1 MFPQTMKTKQSS
13 RKKPVALGK
22 TKSDSKHPIL
32 KGRDILVK
40 SLENEGVE
48 VIFGYPGGAS
58 MEIHQ
63 GLTLSK
69 KIRMVLPRH
78 EQGGAFAAGGYARST
93 GKVGVCLATSGP
105 GAVNLLTGI
114 IDAKMDSI
122 PLLGITGQV
131 PSGVMGSDAFQE
143 TDIIGSTF
151 PLVKHSY
158 LVQKL
163 EDVPRIVH
171 EAMHIARTGRPGP
184 VLIDIPKDIQQQ
196 EMIPDFDVKF
206 DCPGYKPNLN
216 PSVFQIKK
224 AVHAIN
230 EAKRPLIYAGG
241 GIICGEASKEL
252 RTFVEKTGIPITTTV
267 MGLGTYPSDGPLSL
281 NMLGMHG
288 AVYANIAINHADLV
302 IALGVR
308 FDDRVTGKLAEF
320 CKEAKFIHVD
330 IDPTEINKNILVEI
344 PIQGDVKMALKMIS
358 ERIEK
363 KDDIKPWLKEID
375 KWKKEFPFH
384 YDLHKNDIVPQHV
397 IKELKKLSDEDAI
410 LSVGVGQH
418 QMWAAQYWKFNQPRT
433 WLCSSGLGAMGFGLP
448 AAMGAQVAYPKKQV
462 FNIEGDGS
470 FLMNIQEL
478 QTLKIENIPVKNVVL
493 NNAHLGMVAQW
504 EDRFYKSLR
513 GHTYLGDANFAEI
526 ADAFGIKSE
535 SIKKPEE
542 VGPALNRMLKH
553 KGPYVL
559 DVKYPYNDKSR
570 GHVMPMIPANH
581 TYLDTFLDEEHTLR
595 AYWKKKG
602 LLKE

>member
-1 MFPQTMKTKQSS
+1 MKTKTPTLKKRPSASKSS
-13 RKKPVALGK
+13 SHAEKC
-22 TKSDSKHPIL
+22 IM

-40 SLENEGVE
+40 ALENEGVE

-93 GKVGVCLATSGP
+93 GKIGVCLATSGP

-122 PLLGITGQV
+122 PIVAITGQV
-131 PSGVMGSDAFQE
+131 PAPVLGSDAFQE

-158 LVQKL
+158 LLQDTRDIPKV
-163 EDVPRIVH
+163 VH
-171 EAMHIARTGRPGP
+171 EAFTIARTGRPGP
-184 VLIDIPKDIQQQ
+184 VLIDIPKNIQQQ
-196 EMIPDFDVKF
+196 ESVPNFNVKF
-206 DCPGYKPNLN
+206 DCPSYKPNLE
-216 PSVFQIKK
+216 PSALQIKK
-224 AVHAIN
+224 AVHAIK
-230 EAKRPLIYAGG
+230 AARRPVIYAGG
-241 GIICGEASKEL
+241 GIISSGASQEL
-252 RTFVEKTGIPITTTV
+252 RAFVKKTGIPITTTV
-267 MGLGTYPSDGPLSL
+267 MGLGAYPSEDPLSL
-281 NMLGMHG
+281 RMLGMHG

-308 FDDRVTGKLAEF
+308 FDDRVTGKLSEF
-320 CKEAKFIHVD
+320 CKNAKFIHVD
-330 IDPTEINKNILVEI
+330 IDASEINKNVIVDI
-344 PIQGDVKMALKMIS
+344 PIQGDVRQALKMMNG
-358 ERIEK
+358 RLEK
-363 KDDIKPWLKEID
+363 KIDIKPWVEQVQA
-375 KWKKEFPFH
+375 WKKEFPLKFPLQE
-384 YDLHKNDIVPQHV
+384 DAIVPQRV
-397 IKELKKLSDEDAI
+397 IAELNKLADNDAI
-410 LSVGVGQH
+410 VSVGVGQH
-418 QMWAAQYWKFNQPRT
+418 QMWTAQFWNFKEPLH

-448 AAMGAQVAYPKKQV
+448 AAMGAQVAYPGRQV
-462 FNIEGDGS
+462 INIEGDGS

-478 QTLKIENIPVKNVVL
+478 QTLKIEKIPVKNVVL

-504 EDRFYKSLR
+504 EDRFYKSIR
-513 GHTYLGDANFAEI
+513 GHTFLGDANFAEI
-526 ADAFGIKSE
+526 AHAFGIKSE
-535 SIKKPEE
+535 SIRQPEE
-542 VGPALNRMLKH
+542 VVPALKRMLKS

-559 DVKYPYNDKSR
+559 DVKYPYNDKSM

-595 AYWKKKG
+595 EYWKKKG
-602 LLKE
+602 TLLE

>member
-1 MFPQTMKTKQSS
+1 MNSKATAAKKRAPTGKSKPQNSNRIM
-13 RKKPVALGK
+13 
-22 TKSDSKHPIL
+22 
-32 KGRDILVK
+32 KGRDILVRA
-40 SLENEGVE
+40 LEDAGVE

-122 PLLGITGQV
+122 PLVAITGQV
-131 PSGVMGSDAFQE
+131 PSTVLGTDAFQE
-143 TDIIGSTF
+143 TDIIGATF

-158 LVQKL
+158 LVSDIRDIPKVVQ
-163 EDVPRIVH
+163 
-171 EAMHIARTGRPGP
+171 EAFVIAATGRPGP
-184 VLIDIPKDIQQQ
+184 VLIDLPKNIQQQ
-196 EMIPDFDVKF
+196 ETVPDFNVKF
-206 DCPGYKPNLN
+206 DCPSYKPNLQ
-216 PSVFQIKK
+216 PSSMQIKK
-224 AVHAIN
+224 AVHAIK

-241 GIICGEASKEL
+241 GIISSHASKEL
-252 RTFVEKTGIPITTTV
+252 RAFVKKTGIPITTTV
-267 MGLGTYPSDGPLSL
+267 MGLGAYPSEDPLSL
-281 NMLGMHG
+281 RMLGMHG
-288 AVYANIAINHADLV
+288 AVYANIAINNADLV

-308 FDDRVTGKLAEF
+308 FDDRVTGKLSEF
-320 CKEAKFIHVD
+320 CKDAKFIHVD
-330 IDPTEINKNILVEI
+330 IDPSEINKNIIVDI
-344 PIQGDVKMALKMIS
+344 PIQGDVKRALKMMGDLA
-358 ERIEK
+358 EPK
-363 KDDIKPWLKEID
+363 KDMKPWLDQVKA
-375 KWKKEFPFH
+375 WKQEFPLK
-384 YDLHKNDIVPQHV
+384 YELNPKAIVPQHV
-397 IKELKKLSDEDAI
+397 ISELNKLAEKNAVV
-410 LSVGVGQH
+410 SVGVGQH
-418 QMWAAQYWKFNQPRT
+418 QMWAAQYWNFDEPFN

-448 AAMGAQVAYPKKQV
+448 GAMGAQVAHPNRQV
-462 FNIEGDGS
+462 INIEGDGS

-513 GHTYLGDANFAEI
+513 GHTFLGDAHFAEI
-526 ADAFGIKSE
+526 AHAFGIKSE
-535 SIKKPEE
+535 SISKPEE
-542 VGPALNRMLKH
+542 VVPALKRMLKH

-559 DVKYPYNDKSR
+559 DVKYPYNDKSM

-581 TYLDTFLDEEHTLR
+581 SYLDTILDAKQNLR
-595 AYWKKKG
+595 EYWKKKG
-602 LLKE
+602 VLPQ